1 MVDLI
6 ASVGMINGRHCRNRI
21 DDQSVVMDLLN
32 EIPISQGGT
41 MERNGGKKLWGAPVA
56 GRASSELHQAIL
68 TFQRTNRHEGLL
80 LDGHVDPGQACIRL
94 MNRLAAAPRED
105 EIESSN
111 FSVMFLGTQSRD
123 SAVISC
129 TTEAGTSTAVY
140 LFTPAVFGRALL
152 RRLKANTGNVVL
164 HHFTTPEPM
173 RLQSFSGPAR
183 LVPLSNFGLLE
194 LSQYRFTGNR
204 RDGGVVQ
211 LSFNCMADGSASDA
225 GELLSGAMV
234 LLDDKLAGLSVTPLL
249 SRGVVPR
256 PRRV

>member
-1 MVDLI
+1 
-6 ASVGMINGRHCRNRI
+6 MINGRHCRNRV
-21 DDQSVVMDLLN
+21 DDQGVVMDLLN

-41 MERNGGKKLWGAPVA
+41 MERNGGTKLWGAPVA
-56 GRASSELHQAIL
+56 GLASPELHQAIL

-111 FSVMFLGTQSRD
+111 FSVMFLGTQSRE

-129 TTEAGTSTAVY
+129 TSASGTHTAVY
-140 LFTPAVFGRALL
+140 LLTPSVFGRALI
-152 RRLKANTGNVVL
+152 RRLKADIGNVVS

-173 RLQSFSGPAR
+173 RLQSFSGPAQLLPMSKLGI
-183 LVPLSNFGLLE
+183 LV

-204 RDGGVVQ
+204 PDGSVVQ
-211 LSFNCMADGSASDA
+211 PSFNCMADAFARDA
-225 GELLSGAMV
+225 GEPLSGAMV
-234 LLDDKLAGLSVTPLL
+234 LLEDKLAGLSVTPLL
-249 SRGVVPR
+249 SRAVVAR
-256 PRRV
+256 PRRI